1 MRTSQLDRYQR
12 MINRFE
18 MAVRAHVHQGL
29 SIAELCRIAGIS
41 QRSLSRAFHAVG
53 PTTALRHL
61 QVLRLNEVRQ
71 ALLSGSETSTVTE
84 VALRFG
90 FSELGRLAVQ
100 YKSLFGESPSE
111 SRRRALS
118 VAQAADQNDG

>member
-1 MRTSQLDRYQR
+1 MRTSQLERYQR

-18 MAVRAHVHQGL
+18 VAVRTHVHQRL

-53 PTTALRHL
+53 ATTALRHL
-61 QVLRLNEVRQ
+61 RVLRLNEVRQ

-118 VAQAADQNDG
+118 VAQVADQNDG